1 MMCTENHHKTKSG
14 LELIENKLND
24 WIFHRL
30 NDWIFHR
37 DMMMTKSGVF
47 VVATLLKLKI
57 KLTLN

>member
-14 LELIENKLND
+14 LELIENKLN
-24 WIFHRL
+24 
-30 NDWIFHR
+30 NWIFHR

>member
-14 LELIENKLND
+14 LELIENKLN
-24 WIFHRL
+24 
-30 NDWIFHR
+30 NWIFHR
-37 DMMMTKSGVF
+37 DMMMMKMKSGVF